1 MRLQKVIPLDET
13 RSVVLNELNVRIGR
27 KLLTQAKALENLD
40 IKALL
45 TDRFDEIV
53 VLLGDCVVMPE
64 GETIDDLSFSE
75 VPDVIEGLMEVNE
88 SFFELMGLA
97 IKPAPATPSTD
108 LTEPASPLS
117 SEGTQT

>member
-1 MRLQKVIPLDET
+1 MRLQKVIPLDNT
-13 RSVVLNELNVRIGR
+13 RSVVLNELQVRTGR
-27 KLLTQAKALENLD
+27 QLLAQAKELENID

-45 TDRFDEIV
+45 TDRFNEVV

-75 VPDVIEGLMEVNE
+75 IPDVIEGLMEVNE

-97 IKPAPATPSTD
+97 IKPAPAIPSTD
-108 LTEPASPLS
+108 STEPASLS
-117 SEGTQT
+117 SSEDTQA

>member
-75 VPDVIEGLMEVNE
+75 VPDVIEALMEVNE

-117 SEGTQT
+117 SEGTQA

>member
-45 TDRFDEIV
+45 TDRFDEVV

-75 VPDVIEGLMEVNE
+75 VPDVIEALMEVNE

-117 SEGTQT
+117 SEGTQA